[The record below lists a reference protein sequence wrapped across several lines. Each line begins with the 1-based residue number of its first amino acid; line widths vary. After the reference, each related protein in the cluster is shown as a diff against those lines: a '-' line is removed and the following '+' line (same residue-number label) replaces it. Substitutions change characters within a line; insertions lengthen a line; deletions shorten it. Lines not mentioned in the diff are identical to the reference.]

1 MNFKAHPD
9 YHVSVR
15 PQAPATITSTKCVQV
30 IILCHL
36 MFLTGSTF
44 SLGVFTLPVEHYNI
58 PPVLMSTSLNAST
71 IDVPPLRGAW
81 PFGMGLMHF
90 LSAPV
95 LIAAGFI
102 LDNSKANMTDGP
114 LRILS
119 LFGSLSFLCFALCA
133 AGVYQQSRQVVT
145 FGLAMQAVPLG
156 VYYPLVTELLLDWLP
171 DNPGRAV
178 GLSQL
183 SFGLG
188 SIGVAWFYS
197 TAIQIFDTPN
207 AIIISA
213 FVLALLTAV
222 PSLFLAWPCPDS
234 GSQGSCCSSNNH
246 RSIATNVAEISPGI
260 VESVTHDEGLSLLHG
275 DGVEKSS
282 ASRHLSW
289 TQLVF
294 SRPFTLYLIVVL
306 TAGVSYAFIPYYFKL
321 GALFDVSHDL
331 LLFSFQITSIA
342 STFFGLL
349 SSIWT
354 DHFVF
359 HSSSSYL
366 KSPTTRDG
374 PFSSGAKN
382 MMGLFLIIQT
392 VFSFLLIPVSRT
404 NCFALFV
411 VIVAFMKM
419 IMASHAGCAA
429 LIARDIFGEKNSCL
443 TFGIGGGLALGSGE
457 GLSAAIMTWIDSG
470 IAKPTSEMTP
480 AEFNGFYWIA
490 GCWSVVGTV
499 SLMLLHKYR
508 KAFLN

>member
-1 MNFKAHPD
+1 M
-9 YHVSVR
+9 
-15 PQAPATITSTKCVQV
+15 
-30 IILCHL
+30 
-36 MFLTGSTF
+36 
-44 SLGVFTLPVEHYNI
+44 
-58 PPVLMSTSLNAST
+58 
-71 IDVPPLRGAW
+71 
-81 PFGMGLMHF
+81 
-90 LSAPV
+90 
-95 LIAAGFI
+95 
-102 LDNSKANMTDGP
+102 
-114 LRILS
+114 
-119 LFGSLSFLCFALCA
+119 
-133 AGVYQQSRQVVT
+133 

-171 DNPGRAV
+171 DNPGRAI

-197 TAIQIFDTPN
+197 AAIRMVGTPN

-213 FVLALLTAV
+213 FALALLTAV

-234 GSQGSCCSSNNH
+234 DSQSSCCSSNNH
-246 RSIATNVAEISPGI
+246 RSGAARVAEISHGI
-260 VESVTHDEGLSLLHG
+260 VESVTHDEGLSLLHNE
-275 DGVEKSS
+275 GVEKGG
-282 ASRHLSW
+282 ASQHLSW

-294 SRPFTLYLIVVL
+294 SRPFMLYLIVVL

-349 SSIWT
+349 SAIWT

-359 HSSSSYL
+359 HTATSSL
-366 KSPTTRDG
+366 KASTTRDG

-382 MMGLFLIIQT
+382 MMGLFLIVQT
-392 VFSFLLIPVSRT
+392 LFSFLLIPVSRA

-411 VIVAFMKM
+411 VVVAFMKM

-457 GLSAAIMTWIDSG
+457 GLSAAIMTWVDSG
-470 IAKPTSEMTP
+470 ITKPTSEMTP

-490 GCWSVVGTV
+490 GCWSAVGTV
-499 SLMLLHKYR
+499 SLILLQRYR